1 MKKLIVVILLI
12 TLCGPAFAL
21 SGYILPYFYISNM
34 TIVEDL
40 YLTNI
45 TTIQVLIDFYTRTV
59 SIIKI

>member
-1 MKKLIVVILLI
+1 MKKLIIVILLI
-12 TLCGPAFAL
+12 VLCGPTFAL
-21 SGYILPYFYISNM
+21 SGYIPPYFYISNT

-45 TTIQVLIDFYTRTV
+45 PTIQVLIDFYTRTV